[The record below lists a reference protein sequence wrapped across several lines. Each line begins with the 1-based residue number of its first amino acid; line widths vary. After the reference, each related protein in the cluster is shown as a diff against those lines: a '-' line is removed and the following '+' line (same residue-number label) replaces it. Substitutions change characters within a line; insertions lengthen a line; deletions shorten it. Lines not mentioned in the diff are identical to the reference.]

1 VKKLIRKIFHSG
13 EFDYSFDL
21 IQNHKK
27 FTFASDVAK
36 AVLLFFVVCSQP
48 AITNAVDIQCV
59 GPSGKTYSS
68 YLLALLKC

>member
-36 AVLLFFVVCSQP
+36 AVLLFFLLFAASQP
-48 AITNAVDIQCV
+48 LRMLLTFSV
-59 GPSGKTYSS
+59 
-68 YLLALLKC
+68 LALLVRHILPIC